1 MEEFNLIKKTFFIL
15 SIFALIVLS
24 LSCVSAADTGNN
36 ATANLED
43 LAGEINSTDVGETL
57 NLNQDYK
64 STNSSNQII
73 ISKSITI
80 DGNNHTIEAPDV
92 KRVFL
97 VNADNV
103 CIKNLNFINSKAT
116 GLAGGVI
123 SWWGNNGTLSNCNF
137 ENNSASSAAG
147 AVLWKGNNGLIEN
160 CNFMN
165 NNVTYGPAVSL
176 TSGESFDPHQI
187 HIQVVNSEGGALYLQ
202 GYNILV
208 NNCNFLNNL
217 AIFNGGAIYVHWY
230 SNVTISNSRFKNN
243 FAAEYSGAI
252 HLDGDNPT
260 IMGCDFENNH
270 QKDLF
275 INAKAVIA
283 NSTFDYPSSIED
295 ECNSSYINVTFRYG
309 NSFKNLSLKIN
320 NTPEGGVLVL
330 DKDYIYIDGSN
341 KGILINKTIIIDG
354 NGHTISGNNA
364 SRIFNISAD
373 NVIIK
378 NINFING
385 NPIAKYFSKD
395 IGGGAI
401 YWNGANGRVKNCN
414 FSNNEIRGIEDD
426 PFDKEE
432 EIVKEDGTVIHTI
445 RFRPMGAKI
454 TEGGAIVWNGTNG
467 TVLDCIF
474 RNNHVGYANS
484 GGAIQWRGDNG
495 KILKSQFY
503 QNDAWCGAA
512 VCWVGDNGFISESTV
527 MNNGFFD
534 GGIYWFGKNGTIV
547 HSILVGNGYPL
558 VLRSSEKL
566 TADYNF
572 WGDTIYNISKVEK
585 PEFVSKWLVLNYDNN
600 GKFLLKGDNIT
611 VRYDLSYL
619 ADNARNISRYSDA
632 SGLYDGEIN
641 YTAEKTGYLDITFD
655 NGIKIK
661 IDAREA
667 IISKDLTK
675 YYQNSKISFKVTVY
689 DLFGKVV
696 SKNVKFTVKGKSYF
710 VKTDKNGVATFKLK
724 FKPGKY
730 IVYSSYGDAKVKNK
744 ITIKNT
750 LITKNL
756 YKKFNRSGK
765 FYVKVLN
772 SKGKAFAKKVVRI
785 SFKGKTYKIKTNKKG
800 IATLKISKNLKI
812 GKHTIKTTYNGLT
825 NTNKIIVKK

>member
-123 SWWGNNGTLSNCNF
+123 SWWGNNGSLSNCNF

-147 AVLWKGNNGLIEN
+147 AVLWKGNDGRIES

-202 GYNILV
+202 GYNLLV

-217 AIFNGGAIYVHWY
+217 ALFHGGAICVHWY

-243 FAAEYSGAI
+243 SAAEYSGAV

-260 IMGCDFENNH
+260 IIGCDFENNH
-270 QKDLF
+270 QNDLF

-295 ECNSSYINVTFRYG
+295 ECNSSYINVTFRHG
-309 NSFKNLSLKIN
+309 NSFKDLSLKIN

-401 YWNGANGRVKNCN
+401 YWNGANGIVENCN

-467 TVLDCIF
+467 TVLDCVF

-484 GGAIQWRGDNG
+484 EIP
-495 KILKSQFY
+495 ILPK
-503 QNDAWCGAA
+503 
-512 VCWVGDNGFISESTV
+512 
-527 MNNGFFD
+527 
-534 GGIYWFGKNGTIV
+534 
-547 HSILVGNGYPL
+547 
-558 VLRSSEKL
+558 
-566 TADYNF
+566 
-572 WGDTIYNISKVEK
+572 
-585 PEFVSKWLVLNYDNN
+585 
-600 GKFLLKGDNIT
+600 
-611 VRYDLSYL
+611 
-619 ADNARNISRYSDA
+619 
-632 SGLYDGEIN
+632 
-641 YTAEKTGYLDITFD
+641 
-655 NGIKIK
+655 
-661 IDAREA
+661 
-667 IISKDLTK
+667 
-675 YYQNSKISFKVTVY
+675 
-689 DLFGKVV
+689 
-696 SKNVKFTVKGKSYF
+696 
-710 VKTDKNGVATFKLK
+710 
-724 FKPGKY
+724 
-730 IVYSSYGDAKVKNK
+730 
-744 ITIKNT
+744 
-750 LITKNL
+750 
-756 YKKFNRSGK
+756 
-765 FYVKVLN
+765 
-772 SKGKAFAKKVVRI
+772 
-785 SFKGKTYKIKTNKKG
+785 
-800 IATLKISKNLKI
+800 
-812 GKHTIKTTYNGLT
+812 
-825 NTNKIIVKK
+825 